1 MLPECHQRLGDGRF
15 EQRYFIDIAQRRTFN
30 EFTYSIVLII
40 VYKPKIFFLQF
51 NNSQRMSE
59 NSLTPWVVFEK
70 LSNNYPS
77 GTTRLQGRPW

>member
-70 LSNNYPS
+70 LSNNPS
-77 GTTRLQGRPW
+77 GAT